1 MGKVVAVANQKG
13 GVGKTTTSVNLAAS
27 LMAIGYRV
35 LLVDL
40 DAQGNAT
47 MGCGVDKHEVQYS
60 AYEILTGKT
69 FIGEALVNVD
79 PEGLDLLPGNSDLTA
94 AQVELMERIGRERVL
109 TEALSV
115 CRDEYH
121 FVIIDC
127 PPALNILTLNALVA
141 ADSVLI
147 PMQCEYYALEGLSD
161 LMDTLRNVQEMV
173 NPDLHIEGLLR
184 TMYDSRSRLTA
195 EVSAQLLEHFGEHVL
210 DTIVPRNV
218 RLAEAPSHGLSIV
231 KYDKGSKGALAY
243 MALAEEIVRR
253 NQ

>member
-141 ADSVLI
+141 AAVGVAI
-147 PMQCEYYALEGLSD
+147 PMTLQKLGRAD